1 MRGSIP
7 TYYPHLI
14 FVPHGVGAATRSV
27 PLRVGGIGRGT
38 LVAMSSQF
46 KKRFWLPPRAHGDV
60 IEDRTVSFLELFYD
74 LVFVV
79 VIARAAHTLAEHV
92 SWKAAGEFAVVF
104 GLIWIVWLNGTLY
117 YELHG
122 REDGRTRTFVF
133 VQMLLLALLA
143 VFTGDA
149 AGEEGRS
156 FAIVYTLLL
165 LVVTWLWYAV
175 RRQDSQEYDA
185 VTGQYLSGMLLSALV
200 MAGSAFLP
208 ADLRIWAWVAFVI
221 GWILGS
227 MVFART
233 SASVFEMGLT
243 STDSMVERFGLFVI
257 IVLGEVVVGV
267 VEGISSSEL
276 SAATIGT
283 GMIGLMIGF
292 AFWWTYFDFVGRRL
306 PESRSMSVARWMF
319 SHLPVSLSIATTGAV
334 LASLVTHAA
343 TPRSPATEAWLIA
356 GATSLGLVALSA
368 ITRTLQDFKRLPSL
382 YRPISTSLIVA
393 AVAALVVGWL
403 RPTPWLLAMSLVLIL
418 SAVWALAVQRWL
430 SLDDPTQAL
439 PGAGTNHR

>member
-1 MRGSIP
+1 
-7 TYYPHLI
+7 
-14 FVPHGVGAATRSV
+14 
-27 PLRVGGIGRGT
+27 
-38 LVAMSSQF
+38 
-46 KKRFWLPPRAHGDV
+46 
-60 IEDRTVSFLELFYD
+60 
-74 LVFVV
+74 
-79 VIARAAHTLAEHV
+79 
-92 SWKAAGEFAVVF
+92 
-104 GLIWIVWLNGTLY
+104 
-117 YELHG
+117 
-122 REDGRTRTFVF
+122 
-133 VQMLLLALLA
+133 MLLLALLA

-165 LVVTWLWYAV
+165 LVVTWLWYTV

-208 ADLRIWAWVAFVI
+208 ADVRIWAWVAFVF

-306 PESRSMSVARWMF
+306 PESRSMSVSRWMF
-319 SHLPVSLSIATTGAV
+319 GHLPVSLSIATTGAV

-368 ITRTLQDFKRLPSL
+368 ITRTLQDFRRLPSL

-393 AVAALVVGWL
+393 AAATLVVGWL

-439 PGAGTNHR
+439 PGTGTNHR